1 MATTNTT
8 TNDDYDGTTISFGC
22 DYAKSSN
29 ARCHGK
35 YCENEI
41 SKGTLRLS
49 RLIPNPFI
57 PQSSTRE
64 EQLMPVYYH
73 VQCFINY
80 LRSGKETKKRV
91 ENVEQ
96 DIQGF
101 TDLRKADQQRLKK
114 LFGYEEKL
122 QGNLSET
129 STSANTNYLE
139 HDEEKKYWQISI
151 DNKSTKTKYGL
162 LDEPNSNA
170 IILYKDFA
178 NQAAA
183 KKYVETKTKEKLKH
197 GYTIK
202 KQTGT
207 AAGAGT
213 KNQSSKAT
221 KRKQSATTTAKPTPA
236 KRTKRQD
243 TPTAKKPVATRKQ
256 PTRSASKSAK

>member
-1 MATTNTT
+1 MASTTNTT
-8 TNDDYDGTTISFGC
+8 DNDEGTTVSFGC

-35 YCENEI
+35 SCENEI

-73 VQCFINY
+73 MQCFINY

-91 ENVEQ
+91 ENVEK
-96 DIQGF
+96 DLQGF
-101 TDLRKADQQRLKK
+101 TDLRKVDQQRLKK
-114 LFGYEEKL
+114 LIGYEKKL

-129 STSANTNYLE
+129 STSANTTYLE
-139 HDEEKKYWQISI
+139 HDEDKKYWQISI

-162 LDEPNSNA
+162 LDEPEANA
-170 IILYKDFA
+170 IILYKDFS

-183 KKYVETKTKEKLKH
+183 KKYLETKIKEKLKH
-197 GYTIK
+197 GYDIK
-202 KQTGT
+202 KQTDT
-207 AAGAGT
+207 AA
-213 KNQSSKAT
+213 KNKQSSIT
-221 KRKQSATTTAKPTPA
+221 TTRKRKQPTTTKPTPT
-236 KRTKRQD
+236 KRTKRQE
-243 TPTAKKPVATRKQ
+243 TPMPTRKQ
-256 PTRSASKSAK
+256 PTRSASKKAK

>member
-1 MATTNTT
+1 MATTTT
-8 TNDDYDGTTISFGC
+8 TDNDEGTTVSFGC

-35 YCENEI
+35 NCDNEI
-41 SKGTLRLS
+41 SQGTLRLS

-57 PQSSTRE
+57 PQSSIRE

-91 ENVEQ
+91 ENVEN
-96 DIQGF
+96 DLQGF
-101 TDLRKADQQRLKK
+101 ADLRKADQQRLKK

-129 STSANTNYLE
+129 STSANTTYLE
-139 HDEEKKYWQISI
+139 HDQDKKYWQISI

-162 LDEPNSNA
+162 LDESDANA
-170 IILYKDFA
+170 IILYKDFT

-183 KKYVETKTKEKLKH
+183 KKYLEAKIKEKLKH
-197 GYTIK
+197 GYDIK

-207 AAGAGT
+207 AV
-213 KNQSSKAT
+213 KNKPSST
-221 KRKQSATTTAKPTPA
+221 TTTRKRKQPTTAKSTPV
-236 KRTKRQD
+236 KRTKRQE
-243 TPTAKKPVATRKQ
+243 TSTATRKQ
-256 PTRSASKSAK
+256 PIRSASRKAN